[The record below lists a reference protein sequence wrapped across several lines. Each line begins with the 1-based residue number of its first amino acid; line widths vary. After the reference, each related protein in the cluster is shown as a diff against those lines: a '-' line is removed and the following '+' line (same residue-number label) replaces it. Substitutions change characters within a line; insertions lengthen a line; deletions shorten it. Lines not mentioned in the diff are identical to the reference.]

1 MYDHV
6 RAASISTLLCYHT
19 ATQYSPS
26 YEADLWRTSFPKATE
41 IILVAVKTARLCTV
55 SASLGFLAKT
65 AHDFSQTTS
74 DRDSN
79 TAKKKKKSTENT
91 AFPAFLPSHEM
102 MMMTVITTTGSD
114 KNTFRFLVTSVVQY
128 LWFVTYISL
137 ILFYRE
143 PVGFFLAF

>member
-6 RAASISTLLCYHT
+6 QAASISTLLCYHT

-79 TAKKKKKSTENT
+79 TAKKKKSTENT

-114 KNTFRFLVTSVVQY
+114 KNTFRFLITSVVQY
-128 LWFVTYISL
+128 LWFVTCIFL